1 MSSDKKKVSTFYL
14 ILFFLLFIILFFYFI
29 INKLQKEKIL
39 ALEPISINLLTS
51 VNPNLKWTFTD
62 KDIQS
67 KSQNSPILG
76 MELLGKVLVTI
87 NKGYISCFKS

>member
-1 MSSDKKKVSTFYL
+1 MRNDKELNFNIKPNL
-14 ILFFLLFIILFFYFI
+14 I
-29 INKLQKEKIL
+29 E
-39 ALEPISINLLTS
+39 EGS
-51 VNPNLKWTFTD
+51 VAELNVLNPKLKWTFTD

-87 NKGYISCFKS
+87 NKGYISCCKS